1 MNMPGK
7 LIIFSA
13 PSGSGKT
20 TLVHHLL
27 GQYDELCF
35 SISATSR
42 EKRGAE
48 IDGKDYHF
56 LSKSDFEEKIA
67 SNAFIEWEEVYA
79 GTYYGT
85 LRSAVE
91 TLLADGKSVIFD
103 VDVKGG
109 LNIKKQYGP
118 KALAIFVQAGSLE
131 VLQERLSK
139 RNTESAEKLQMRL
152 DKAASE
158 MAFANLFDYIL
169 VNDDLDTAKATA
181 SKVVGDFLREA

>member
-1 MNMPGK
+1 MPGK

-27 GQYDELCF
+27 SHFDELCF

-42 EKRGAE
+42 EKRGNE
-48 IDGKDYHF
+48 VDGKDYLF
-56 LSKSDFEEKIA
+56 LSKEAFEDRIIA
-67 SNAFIEWEEVYA
+67 GDFIEWEEVYA

-91 TLLADGKSVIFD
+91 NQLAAGKSVIFD

-109 LNIKKQYGP
+109 LNIKKQYGT

-139 RNTESAEKLQMRL
+139 RNTESAEKLKMRIN
-152 DKAASE
+152 KAANE
-158 MAFANLFDYIL
+158 MSYADQFDYIL
-169 VNDDLDTAKATA
+169 VNEDLDVAKATA
-181 SKVVGDFLREA
+181 EQVVGDFLRQ

>member
-1 MNMPGK
+1 MAGK

-27 GQYDELCF
+27 SQFDELCF

-42 EKRGAE
+42 DKRGNE
-48 IDGKDYHF
+48 QDGKDYHF
-56 LSKSDFEEKIA
+56 LSKEAFEAKIA
-67 SNAFIEWEEVYA
+67 GDDFIEWEEVYA

-91 TLLADGKSVIFD
+91 KLLAAGKSVIFD

-118 KALAIFVQAGSLE
+118 QALAIFVQAGSLE
-131 VLQERLSK
+131 VLQARLSK

-152 DKAASE
+152 NKAAAE
-158 MAFANLFDYIL
+158 MEFADQFDYIL
-169 VNDDLDTAKATA
+169 VNEDLDTAKANA
-181 SKVVGDFLREA
+181 RQVVGDFLRDA

>member
-1 MNMPGK
+1 MAGK

-27 GQYDELCF
+27 GQFDALCF

-42 EKRGAE
+42 EKRVNE
-48 IDGKDYHF
+48 RDGIDYHF
-56 LSKSDFEEKIA
+56 LSKEAFEAKIA
-67 SNAFIEWEEVYA
+67 SADFIEWEEVYA

-85 LRSAVE
+85 LKSSVE
-91 TLLADGKSVIFD
+91 ALLDSGKSVIFD

-109 LNIKKQYGP
+109 LNIKKHFGP

-131 VLQERLSK
+131 VLQERLTK
-139 RNTESAEKLQMRL
+139 RNTESPEKLQMRL

-158 MAFANLFDYIL
+158 MAFAEKFDYIL
-169 VNDDLDTAKATA
+169 VNDDLDIAKKTATQ
-181 SKVVGDFLREA
+181 VVGDFLKQA

>member
-1 MNMPGK
+1 MPGK

-27 GQYDELCF
+27 SQYDELCF

-42 EKRGAE
+42 EKRGKE
-48 IDGKDYHF
+48 EDGKDYHF
-56 LSKSDFEEKIA
+56 LTKEAFEAKIA
-67 SNAFIEWEEVYA
+67 AGDFIEWEEVYA

-91 TLLADGKSVIFD
+91 NLLTSGKSVIFD

-139 RNTESAEKLQMRL
+139 RNTESPEKLRMRL
-152 DKAASE
+152 NKAAAE
-158 MAFANLFDYIL
+158 MEFANDFDYIL
-169 VNDDLDTAKATA
+169 VNEDLDTAKATA
-181 SKVVGDFLREA
+181 TRVVGDFLSQK

>member
-1 MNMPGK
+1 MPGK

-27 GQYDELCF
+27 SHFDELCF

-42 EKRGAE
+42 ERRGTE
-48 IDGKDYHF
+48 EDGKDYHF
-56 LSKSDFEEKIA
+56 LSKEAFEAKIA
-67 SNAFIEWEEVYA
+67 AGDFIEWEEVYA

-91 TLLADGKSVIFD
+91 QVLAAGKSVIFD

-109 LNIKKQYGP
+109 LNIKKQYGS
-118 KALAIFVQAGSLE
+118 KALAIFVEAGSLE

-152 DKAASE
+152 NKAAAE
-158 MAFANLFDYIL
+158 MAFAHEFDYIL
-169 VNDDLDTAKATA
+169 VNENLETAKATA
-181 SKVVGDFLREA
+181 SQVVGDFLKGA

>member
-1 MNMPGK
+1 MPGK

-27 GQYDELCF
+27 SQFDELCF

-42 EKRGAE
+42 DKRGNE
-48 IDGKDYHF
+48 QDGKDYHF
-56 LSKSDFEEKIA
+56 LSKEAFEAKIA
-67 SNAFIEWEEVYA
+67 DGHFIEWEEVYA

-91 TLLADGKSVIFD
+91 KLLAAGKSVIFD

-118 KALAIFVQAGSLE
+118 QALAIFVQAGSLE
-131 VLQERLSK
+131 VLQARLSK

-152 DKAASE
+152 DKAAAE
-158 MAFANLFDYIL
+158 MEFANQFDYIL
-169 VNDDLDTAKATA
+169 VNEDLDTAKATA
-181 SKVVGDFLREA
+181 SQVVGDFLRDA

>member
-1 MNMPGK
+1 MAGK

-27 GQYDELCF
+27 SVFPELSF

-42 EKRGAE
+42 EQRRQE
-48 IDGKDYHF
+48 IDGRDYYF
-56 LSKSDFEEKIA
+56 LSTEAFEQKIA
-67 SNAFIEWEEVYA
+67 ENAFVEWEEVYC

-85 LRSAVE
+85 LRAE
-91 TLLADGKSVIFD
+91 INRLLEAGKSVIFD

-118 KALAIFVQAGSLE
+118 QALAIFVQAGSLE
-131 VLQERLSK
+131 VLQTRLTK
-139 RNTESAEKLQMRL
+139 RNTETPEKLQMRL

-158 MAFANLFDYIL
+158 MQYANDFDYIL
-169 VNDDLDTAKATA
+169 VNDDLDKAKKTAIKAV
-181 SKVVGDFLREA
+181 SDFIHKA

>member
-1 MNMPGK
+1 MSGK

-27 GQYDELCF
+27 DQFDELCF

-42 EKRGAE
+42 DKRGSE
-48 IDGKDYHF
+48 QNGQDYHF
-56 LSKSDFEEKIA
+56 LSKADFEDKIA
-67 SNAFIEWEEVYA
+67 AGDFIEWEEVYA

-91 TLLADGKSVIFD
+91 ELLEAGKSVIFD
-103 VDVKGG
+103 VDVRGG
-109 LNIKKQYGP
+109 LNIKRQYGP

-131 VLQERLSK
+131 VLQERLTK

-152 DKAASE
+152 SKAASE
-158 MAFANLFDYIL
+158 MEFAQQFDYIL
-169 VNDDLDTAKATA
+169 VNDDLETAKATA
-181 SKVVGDFLREA
+181 RKVVGDFLRQ

>member
-1 MNMPGK
+1 MAGK

-27 GQYDELCF
+27 SVFPELSF

-42 EKRGAE
+42 EKRGQE
-48 IDGKDYHF
+48 IDGHDYYF
-56 LSKSDFEEKIA
+56 SSTEAFEQKIA
-67 SNAFIEWEEVYA
+67 ENAFVEWEEVYR

-85 LRSAVE
+85 LRAE
-91 TLLADGKSVIFD
+91 INRLLKAGKSVIFD

-118 KALAIFVQAGSLE
+118 QALAIFVQAGSLE
-131 VLQERLSK
+131 VLQERLTN
-139 RNTESAEKLQMRL
+139 RNTETPEKLQMRL

-158 MAFANLFDYIL
+158 MQYAQNFDYIL
-169 VNDDLDTAKATA
+169 LNDDLKTAKQTA
-181 SKVVGDFLREA
+181 VEVVGDFIRKA

>member
-1 MNMPGK
+1 MPGK

-27 GQYDELCF
+27 GQFDELCF

-42 EKRGAE
+42 DKRGSE
-48 IDGKDYHF
+48 VDGKDYFF
-56 LSKSDFEEKIA
+56 LSKAAFEEKIA
-67 SNAFIEWEEVYA
+67 SNQFIEWEEVYA

-91 TLLADGKSVIFD
+91 SLLAAGKSVIFD

-131 VLQERLSK
+131 VLQERLTK
-139 RNTESAEKLQMRL
+139 RNTESAEKLKMRL

-158 MAFANLFDYIL
+158 MAYADQFDYIL
-169 VNDDLDTAKATA
+169 VNDDLEVAKQTALEVVSSFIAKA
-181 SKVVGDFLREA
+181 